1 MTSRK
6 EATHMKA
13 SSLLYS
19 LRQGLKNILRNKFY
33 SLASLATMIVCIF
46 LFGVFTVVVV
56 NMNHIVKEAET
67 GMAIVVYFNDDAS
80 DEQIASI
87 GDAIRGR
94 DGVENVEYVS
104 AEAAWEE
111 FAPIYFGEDA
121 SLAEDFA
128 NDNPLANSDSYQVHL
143 SDVSKQDALVKYISG
158 LEGVRKVDSNQNVAD
173 TLSNINVL
181 LGYFSVAI
189 IVLLFLVAVFLI
201 SNTVAVSITVR
212 REEIG
217 IMKMIGA
224 TDLFVRAPFA
234 IEGMV
239 LGLIGS
245 GIPLLLL
252 ALLYHQAELFIAN
265 RFGILAGVISFVS
278 AGRIFMYLAPV
289 SLLIGIGIGLIG
301 SMLTIRKHL
310 KV

>member
-1 MTSRK
+1 
-6 EATHMKA
+6 MKA
-13 SSLLYS
+13 SSFLYS

-94 DGVENVEYVS
+94 DGVETVEYIS

-128 NDNPLANSDSYQVHL
+128 DDNPLANSDSYQVHL
-143 SDVSKQDALVKYISG
+143 TDVSKQDALVKYIGG

-173 TLSNINVL
+173 TLSNFNVL
-181 LGYFSVAI
+181 LGYFSIAI
-189 IVLLFLVAVFLI
+189 VVLLFLVAVFLI

-217 IMKMIGA
+217 IMKIIGA

-234 IEGMV
+234 IEGIV

-245 GIPLLLL
+245 GIPLVLL
-252 ALLYHQAELFIAN
+252 AVLYHQVERFIEN
-265 RFGILAGVISFVS
+265 RFGILSGVISFVP
-278 AGRIFMYLAPV
+278 AGTIFVYLAPV
-289 SLLIGIGIGLIG
+289 SLLIGVGIGFIG

>member
-1 MTSRK
+1 
-6 EATHMKA
+6 MKA

>member
-1 MTSRK
+1 
-6 EATHMKA
+6 MKA

-46 LFGVFTVVVV
+46 LFGVFAVVVV

-67 GMAIVVYFNDDAS
+67 GMAVVVYFNDDAS

-87 GDAIRGR
+87 GDAIRTR
-94 DGVENVEYVS
+94 DGVETVEYVS

-111 FAPIYFGEDA
+111 FAPIYFGEDE

-173 TLSNINVL
+173 TLSNFNVL
-181 LGYFSVAI
+181 LGYFSIAI
-189 IVLLFLVAVFLI
+189 VVLLFLVAVFLI

-245 GIPLLLL
+245 GIPLLLV
-252 ALLYHQAELFIAN
+252 ALLYHRVELFIEN
-265 RFGILAGVISFVS
+265 RFGILSGVISFVP
-278 AGRIFMYLAPV
+278 AGNIFVYLVPV